1 MSNEGYIITIEGC
14 PYAFSTNGIT
24 GLTPTHESWA
34 PTWTLMENVL
44 VNPNDYIS
52 WNERTLP
59 IEGDLE
65 VDGITLKLLD
75 KHVESFTLY
84 DSTTFTGNI
93 LTELFTR
100 GSARQTPYYINRSF
114 GTIAGV
120 PIGTLYTQEL
130 SLFDD
135 PGLPATGINANYRP
149 TIVSA
154 SYDLSGQFGS
164 VIKPIWVEDEAI
176 NINAVSSTDPK
187 VLEVGTTIGGG
198 ESDFGRGI
206 YGTEKKYHYIKDTY
220 KPEIYLKHP
229 LVIKRGIILWR
240 VQDVTD
246 VSSNSIYPIWRGYC
260 QSSPQLTADGSTF
273 EIRAEHKWNVYK
285 NEVMDYAGFKH
296 KFDIPEKT
304 YSRYAMMGIFA
315 SSLNWNNVLTPYI
328 PDDADWRIKFTTS
341 AVDAFLGIAQRPTG
355 TGVIQPSLRQR
366 IYEYTNNRSLFIY
379 RAYPGSANP
388 LQTVTV
394 NVYAEDPIL
403 SPSQYKIGGRIN
415 GQDFWSN
422 IVDTPDQCL
431 ATSPILPP
439 VAIDYKQNWFPA
451 SFYGY
456 SLKYST
462 GSRTNQFL
470 PISYL
475 NLISPGPGNTVFSGT
490 AQVNIR
496 HIFVAENE
504 DNIVVLEPAPQQ
516 PNINSVSAQSLNVI
530 TGRITERD
538 KKTFSQTTPDGTQMY
553 IDKPLSFKTGLSAQS
568 GATTIETIFKTILRP
583 RANVTVFNNVNIN
596 DFDTSNL
603 EELNDWVSGIEPGNE
618 IRWLWTPET
627 KFVDYINPYMKLFN
641 YIVCLQGS
649 KIKIKTYDST
659 RAVDHTLV
667 TADFL
672 EAPVNL
678 STLPE
683 NLFNTMKLTAP
694 NYDTT
699 FTFNDDLSKSR
710 YKTGNT
716 QEVELPALIGGISNV
731 NDLITYFQTIA
742 TRFLS
747 IWGYPQYVFKCKCS
761 LEKIN
766 INIGDIVSISD
777 WLVPNFDAKSP
788 LRGLVSKPGI
798 VIERN
803 VDLTTGVINF
813 SIVYGEKFQTSKYSP
828 CIRVE
833 TITNDVGLGNSTL
846 VASSSYIRPSNK
858 LQPRT
863 SGTGGYDFSEELST
877 YAGSNRYPY
886 RARYNPTTLTT
897 EDGGVSPFSVG
908 DHVELIL
915 RDSSTNLLFSGSAT
929 PLIVTSVT
937 ATTKEVKLN
946 QTIPSS
952 FTTPLAAGAKIDL
965 RFTNYD
971 ECVATQQDEYGWIGD
986 FTFESLDNPLP
997 VPPALRIVAA
1007 TQLAP

>member
-1 MSNEGYIITIEGC
+1 MSNEGYILTIEGS

-65 VDGITLKLLD
+65 VDGITFKLLD

-100 GSARQTPYYINRSF
+100 GSARQTPYYIERSF
-114 GTIAGV
+114 GTISRIV
-120 PIGTLYTQEL
+120 SVTLFNQEV
-130 SLFDD
+130 SLFSD
-135 PGLPATGINANYRP
+135 PGLPATATNANYRP

-154 SYDLSGQFGS
+154 SYDLSAQFVS
-164 VIKPIWVEDEAI
+164 STKPIWVEDEAI
-176 NINAVSSTDPK
+176 MINNYSATDPK
-187 VLEVGTTIGGG
+187 VLEVGMTYGGG
-198 ESDFGRGI
+198 ENTNGRGI

-260 QSSPQLTADGSTF
+260 QSSPQLTVDGSTF

-296 KFDIPEKT
+296 KFDIPDKT

-315 SSLNWNNVLTPYI
+315 SSLNFNNVLSPYI
-328 PDDADWRIKFTTS
+328 PDDADWGIKFTTS
-341 AVDAFLGIAQRPTG
+341 PIDAFLCIAQRAG
-355 TGVIQPSLRQR
+355 FIQPSLRQR
-366 IYEYTNNRSLFIY
+366 IFDATNNSVFTY
-379 RAYPGSANP
+379 RVYPGSADPIN
-388 LQTVTV
+388 TVTV
-394 NVYAEDPIL
+394 NVYANDPVL
-403 SPSQYKIGGRIN
+403 SPSQYKIGGRVN
-415 GQDFWSN
+415 GKDFWSS
-422 IVDTPDQCL
+422 IVDHPDQTL

-439 VAIDYKQNWFPA
+439 VAIDYKQNLFPS
-451 SFYGY
+451 SFGGY

-470 PISYL
+470 PNTYL
-475 NLISPGPGNTVFSGT
+475 NLLSPGAGNSRFGGT

-504 DNIVVLEPAPQQ
+504 DNVVVLEPAPEQ
-516 PNINSVSAQSLNVI
+516 PIINSVSAQSLNVI

-538 KKTFSQTTPDGTQMY
+538 KKTFKQTSSDGTQMY
-553 IDKPLSFKTGLSAQS
+553 IDKNLSFKTGLSAQS
-568 GATTIETIFKTILRP
+568 TTTTIETIFKTILRP
-583 RANVTVFNNVNIN
+583 RSSVTVFNNVNIN

-603 EELNDWVSGIEPGNE
+603 EELNDWVSGIEPTHD
-618 IRWLWTPET
+618 IRWLWTPDT

-641 YIVCLQGS
+641 YIICLQDS
-649 KIKIKTYDST
+649 KIKFKTYDST

-683 NLFNTMKLTAP
+683 NLFNTIKLTAP

-699 FTFNDDLSKSR
+699 FTFNDDLSKGR
-710 YKTGNT
+710 YKIGNA
-716 QEVELPALIGGISNV
+716 QEVELPAVVEGIANV
-731 NDLITYFQTIA
+731 NDLITYFQDIA

-777 WLVPNFDAKSP
+777 WLVPNFDAASP
-788 LRGLVSKPGI
+788 LRGLVNKPGI

-833 TITNDVGLGNSTL
+833 TITNDVGLGISTL

-858 LQPRT
+858 LQPLPT
-863 SGTGGYDFSEELST
+863 AAGGYGNTEELST

-886 RARYNPTTLTT
+886 RLRYNPTALTT
-897 EDGGVSPFSVG
+897 EDGGVSPFSIG

-929 PLIVTSVT
+929 PLIVTNVT
-937 ATTKEVKLN
+937 ATTKEIKLN

-952 FTTPLAAGAKIDL
+952 FTIPLAAGAKIDL
-965 RFTNYD
+965 RFANYD

-997 VPPALRIVAA
+997 VPPALRQVAA